1 MRKARIEKLT
11 QEEIHQQQH
20 LAKLR
25 SDNESDQ
32 ELNDTNTHHLTLPE
46 EQQLKMN
53 IKKIMIRY
61 LNLLTKWKNR
71 RKKTIILPFQTC

>member
-11 QEEIHQQQH
+11 QEEIHQQH

-53 IKKIMIRY
+53 IKKIMIR
-61 LNLLTKWKNR
+61 
-71 RKKTIILPFQTC
+71 